1 LAYQAIETGGNMPCI
16 LNAANEIAVEAF
28 LNDHIGFMDIPTLIE
43 QCMENVGLIKY
54 PTLDDLIETHAYSQR
69 FTNGLLK

>member
-1 LAYQAIETGGNMPCI
+1 MPCI

-28 LNDHIGFMDIPTLIE
+28 LNDRIGFLDIPALIE
-43 QCMENVGLIKY
+43 QCMENVGLIKN
-54 PTLDDLIETHAYSQR
+54 PTMDDLIESHANSQR